1 MASRFPF
8 AGEIG
13 KHVAELWPFRHG
25 KELSRN
31 GVIRQARQPVF
42 GTRKL
47 RVMAGNLV
55 ASEFEEGFVVIAF
68 PGFQQSIDRFFEIVF
83 FDRICA
89 RVRAFSM
96 RVLASH

>member
-1 MASRFPF
+1 
-8 AGEIG
+8 
-13 KHVAELWPFRHG
+13 
-25 KELSRN
+25 
-31 GVIRQARQPVF
+31 
-42 GTRKL
+42 
-47 RVMAGNLV
+47 VMAGNLV